1 MMNFRNILIADTDN
15 GTIQTSKTL
24 NVRFTE
30 FEATVDGITSKVQD
44 ALEDE
49 EGIILTDG
57 HGMKILDSQGTR
69 GSSFWR
75 QSARKIYAIKESDFE
90 NLQAIKKRRTSGR
103 REDTGIDNVLERIE
117 EVVLAA
123 DSLKHVSGTIEKLVE
138 LANLSTTINLEF
150 QRVTTVP
157 LQSRFLT
164 ALDNISPKVVAAIEN
179 RGGVVREKTRN
190 IMAAFHSDVDMKREC
205 VLRALIWYLGEDEPT
220 LIKDYLISQHEEAE
234 RELELCTIAI
244 YTTRST
250 EDLLEPPHDIGVII
264 EAPKYISDMLVPYEP
279 LTCQW
284 FITPVPEDLRTG
296 LLLVPRVRTKTESGL
311 NLDQSQD

>member
-1 MMNFRNILIADTDN
+1 MFSSCDRRLSRPLTL
-15 GTIQTSKTL
+15 L
-24 NVRFTE
+24 NVDLLL
-30 FEATVDGITSKVQD
+30 VDCSN
-44 ALEDE
+44 
-49 EGIILTDG
+49 
-57 HGMKILDSQGTR
+57 MTR
-69 GSSFWR
+69 LCH
-75 QSARKIYAIKESDFE
+75 
-90 NLQAIKKRRTSGR
+90 NLRCF
-103 REDTGIDNVLERIE
+103 
-117 EVVLAA
+117 
-123 DSLKHVSGTIEKLVE
+123 LK
-138 LANLSTTINLEF
+138 AINLEF

-220 LIKDYLISQHEEAE
+220 RIKDYLISQHEEAE

-264 EAPKYISDMLVPYEP
+264 EGSS
-279 LTCQW
+279 
-284 FITPVPEDLRTG
+284 
-296 LLLVPRVRTKTESGL
+296 LLDIFEHCSKMFKDVKKR
-311 NLDQSQD
+311 